1 VELVFIRGDAN
12 RRLSPLIQE
21 FDIEEALDECL
32 GCIHRSGGA
41 PEYCIQEC
49 QFFDSRTEPLLVIV
63 KALLSLPKLQLSA
76 DRKRQMLNRIVNSMY
91 RQAN

>member
-1 VELVFIRGDAN
+1 MELVFIRGDAN
-12 RRLSPLIQE
+12 RHPSPLVPE

-32 GCIHRSGGA
+32 GCTCRGVRA

-49 QFFDSRTEPLLVIV
+49 QFFDSRTEPLLVIA
-63 KALLSLPKLQLSA
+63 KALRSMPKLQLSG
-76 DRKRQMLNRIVNSMY
+76 DRKRLMMNRIVNSMY